1 MFLQFL
7 DETGTENPEVM
18 DFINKQVQRAMIT
31 DMIMYSLPVIIITL
45 IILHIHFKHR
55 DEEVGIKGYGK
66 AQFFTKIT
74 ILIYILLII
83 FLWFGNYKMN
93 NINQI
98 YLIALPAFLI
108 FSAQTKNIKGII
120 KEVIFAIIGGIVVML
135 IFKLIALFLKVKT
148 VNTIYKV
155 LVTLYSLMCLSQVNK
170 YAYKGWHKGKIK
182 VTRKRH
188 NYSASNS
195 YSQASSYSPSYNTPN
210 NEGLFTKDLQVRY
223 NSFTGKNEYYQNGKL
238 VATGEKNYITDNED
252 IKDLNGNTILKKR
265 QGFLNDYVYEDNHGN
280 TIYKEN
286 HDYFTGG
293 SNVTDNNYNKVSSHD
308 PWDDIFNFGKNYKK

>member
-7 DETGTENPEVM
+7 NETTTENPEVM
-18 DFINKQVQRAMIT
+18 NFVNRQVQRAMIT
-31 DMIMYSLPVIIITL
+31 DIVMYSLPVIIIIL
-45 IILHIHFKHR
+45 IILHVHFKHR
-55 DEEVGIKGYGK
+55 DEEVGIKGYGR

-74 ILIYILLII
+74 KLIYILLII

-93 NINQI
+93 SINQI

-108 FSAQTKNIKGII
+108 FSTQTKNIKGII
-120 KEVIFAIIGGIVVML
+120 KEAVFALIGGLIVML
-135 IFKLIALFLKVKT
+135 IFKLPALFLKAKT

-155 LVTLYSLMCLSQVNK
+155 LVTLYSLMCLTQVK
-170 YAYKGWHKGKIK
+170 HYEYKGWHRGKIQ
-182 VTRKRH
+182 VTRKKH
-188 NYSASNS
+188 NYSASTP
-195 YSQASSYSPSYNTPN
+195 YSQTSSYSPSYNTPS
-210 NEGLFTKDLQVRY
+210 NEGSFTKDLQVRY

-238 VATGEKNYITDNED
+238 VATGVRDYISDYED
-252 IKDLNGNTILKKR
+252 INDLNGNIILKKR

-280 TIYKEN
+280 TVYKEN